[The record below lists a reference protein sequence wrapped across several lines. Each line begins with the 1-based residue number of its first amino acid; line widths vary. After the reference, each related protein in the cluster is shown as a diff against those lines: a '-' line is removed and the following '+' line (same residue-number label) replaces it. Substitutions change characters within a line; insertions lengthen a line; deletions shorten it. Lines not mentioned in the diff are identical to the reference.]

1 VSEPVL
7 RRKED
12 SGLVWRGFEDEVLA
26 LDTDRSI
33 YLRLNK
39 SGTLLWERLETGA
52 TRSELIAALT
62 EAFAVEAE
70 QAAAD
75 VDDFV
80 SSCRERGLIR
90 DA

>member
-1 VSEPVL
+1 MSEPVL
-7 RRKED
+7 RRNED
-12 SGLVWRGFEDEVLA
+12 GGLVWREFEDEVLA
-26 LDTDRSI
+26 LDTDRSV

-39 SGTLLWERLETGA
+39 SGTLLWERLGAGA
-52 TRSELIAALT
+52 TRSELVAALT
-62 EAFAVEAE
+62 EAYAVGPD